1 MGEYGN
7 KDTDTV
13 NDSSGY
19 SYNITDLCNVTMADF
34 IANGTN
40 NDNFMCNVYSE
51 PFSPPYIQTV
61 MYVFYCSILL
71 LALFGNGLVCYVVQS
86 SPRMRTVTNYFIVNL
101 AVGDLLMAVL
111 CIPFTF
117 VSTLLLQY
125 WPFGQELCQ
134 IVSFSQVHFPKASS
148 KSILSLDTNAFYKI
162 IYYIINSKSLK
173 KHITHLRIKLEIDQ
187 TKAFTILLSL

>member
-1 MGEYGN
+1 MES
-7 KDTDTV
+7 KTPTLF

-19 SYNITDLCNVTMADF
+19 SNNITNLCNVTMTNF
-34 IANGTN
+34 TN
-40 NDNFMCNVYSE
+40 NDNITCNVYSE
-51 PFSPPYIQTV
+51 SFSPPYIQTV
-61 MYVFYCSILL
+61 MYVFYCSILF

-101 AVGDLLMAVL
+101 AVGDLLMAIL

-134 IVSFSQVHFPKASS
+134 IVSFAQVPLPESN
-148 KSILSLDTNAFYKI
+148 LCR
-162 IYYIINSKSLK
+162 YIC
-173 KHITHLRIKLEIDQ
+173 
-187 TKAFTILLSL
+187 F